1 MKNPEDKA
9 KKVLI
14 LDFEK
19 IKRFTLFSDVEIFKV
34 FSDIKKLAELN
45 KHIRE
50 NLLTLFVK

>member
-1 MKNPEDKA
+1 MKNPEEKA

>member
-1 MKNPEDKA
+1 MKNPEEKA

-34 FSDIKKLAELN
+34 FSDIKKLA
-45 KHIRE
+45 
-50 NLLTLFVK
+50 